1 MLIQVDLKRN
11 PQVADLIA
19 DLDMGAKVCF
29 RTSLKSKNNELAEFT
44 LEKADEAPPEEEDD
58 DENGDGES
66 EAEAETDGDEMKTH
80 AKMPAPGGSRNTPG
94 GSAEQDKLAA
104 SLTAQL

>member
-1 MLIQVDLKRN
+1 MIFQLDLKRQ

-19 DLDMGAKVCF
+19 DMNMGDRVSF
-29 RTSLKSKNNELAEFT
+29 ITSLKSKNDNLAEFT
-44 LEKADEAPPEEEDD
+44 LEKAEEAPAKTEEE
-58 DENGDGES
+58 EDGES
-66 EAEAETDGDEMKTH
+66 EAETETDGDEMKTH
-80 AKMPAPGGSRNTPG
+80 AKMPAPGGSKNTPG

>member
-1 MLIQVDLKRN
+1 MIIQIDLKRN

-19 DLDMGAKVCF
+19 DLDMGAPVCF
-29 RTSLKSKNNELAEFT
+29 QTSLKSRNDSIAEFT
-44 LEKADEAPPEEEDD
+44 LNKAEEGKEVD
-58 DENGDGES
+58 DESDPGES
-66 EAEAETDGDEMKTH
+66 ESESETDGDEMKDH
-80 AKMPAPGGSRNTPG
+80 SKMPAPGGSKNTPG